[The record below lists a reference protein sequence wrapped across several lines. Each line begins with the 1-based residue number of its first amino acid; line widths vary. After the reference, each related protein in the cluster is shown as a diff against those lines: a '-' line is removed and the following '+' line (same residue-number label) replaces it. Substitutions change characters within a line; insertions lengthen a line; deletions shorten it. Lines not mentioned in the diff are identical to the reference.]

1 MPTRCRG
8 RRQLL
13 QGARSLALAPRAR
26 VRPLPASHSP
36 GWHKTF
42 LSPEPKLL
50 RPFCPSSGDEQCI
63 VTAPECQGAWG
74 WGRLLLPDFSLEP
87 RHQLPPRGCHLL
99 RKPREAPMRWGTER
113 QQRNTLRNSER
124 IAGKILTAEFRLRR
138 KATLCRI
145 FPGQKQK
152 EEDGE
157 NRQRKRCDQR
167 I

>member
-1 MPTRCRG
+1 MHRDSSQTSRFLGVGTTSTSR
-8 RRQLL
+8 LL
-13 QGARSLALAPRAR
+13 VGATSSTPAQR
-26 VRPLPASHSP
+26 LPP
-36 GWHKTF
+36 
-42 LSPEPKLL
+42 SPE
-50 RPFCPSSGDEQCI
+50 
-63 VTAPECQGAWG
+63 AQGGSDAV
-74 WGRLLLPDFSLEP
+74 
-87 RHQLPPRGCHLL
+87 
-99 RKPREAPMRWGTER
+99 GTEH

-138 KATLCRI
+138 KATFCRI